1 MENIEKHMNMLKKR
15 YQKTMHPSYLYRM
28 GLVCE
33 KHKLEDPRKYY
44 LAASYMNYKPAIHKL
59 NEMNIDE
66 IKQILN
72 RIHSNKKYLIDYSNN
87 EFNLI
92 FDMEETNETK

>member
-1 MENIEKHMNMLKKR
+1 MENIEKYMNMLKKR
-15 YQKTMHPSYLYRM
+15 YEKTMHPSYLYRM

-44 LAASYMNYKPAIHKL
+44 LAASYMNYKPAIQKL

-72 RIHSNKKYLIDYSNN
+72 QIHSNKKYLIDHSND

>member
-1 MENIEKHMNMLKKR
+1 MENIEKYMNMLKKR
-15 YQKTMHPSYLYRM
+15 YEKTMHPSYLYRK

-44 LAASYMNYKPAIHKL
+44 LAASYMNYTPAIQKL